1 MGFTKH
7 HLLVYGSAL
16 LDPLIILA
24 YNPLVPVLKTEF
36 GVSVDL
42 IALSLT
48 FHMLPFA
55 LLNLISGT
63 ISDRFHRP
71 TVLTCGLGLSTG
83 GSVLATFAP
92 SLGVFYLSR
101 IIQGI
106 GSAFIMP
113 ITMALVADLTMPSQR
128 GRVMGIYGMFIGM
141 ATTLGPLIG
150 GYLAGIEWRIVPI
163 VLAAYSGLMT
173 LLVRFGFM
181 TTQTL
186 QQSSRTES
194 QVTQQLRQSL
204 QNRGVLAASITGFLL
219 FFTFQGIQPLL
230 ADHLS
235 LPPLATT
242 QADIG
247 VFLAIVGVV
256 GILFSALSGF
266 IITRWGTR
274 WTILV
279 GFIAMLIPQMLLL
292 IADSY
297 WNYLATFTLL
307 GSVQRIVLTAAQTL
321 TLESAGLSLGSASS
335 VFNFTRYL
343 GFAIAPTAMSAIY
356 LVSGLR
362 VLFILNLGL
371 FILGGL
377 GIQVLMKP
385 TSSETV

>member
-1 MGFTKH
+1 MGFSKH

-92 SLGVFYLSR
+92 SLSVFYLSR

-113 ITMALVADLTMPSQR
+113 ITMALVADLTTPSQR

-150 GYLAGIEWRIVPI
+150 GYLAGIEWRIVPL

-173 LLVRFGFM
+173 LLVRLGFM
-181 TTQTL
+181 TTRTL

-194 QVTQQLRQSL
+194 QVIQQLRQSL
-204 QNRGVLAASITGFLL
+204 QNRGVLAASIAGFLL

-235 LPPLATT
+235 LPPLAIT

-247 VFLAIVGVV
+247 VFLAVVGVV
-256 GILFSALSGF
+256 GILFSALSGS

-274 WTILV
+274 WTIIG
-279 GFIAMLIPQMLLL
+279 GFIAILIPQTLLL

-297 WNYLATFTLL
+297 WNYLATFTLF

-321 TLESAGLSLGSASS
+321 TLESAGSSLSPGYAFSSSLISA
-335 VFNFTRYL
+335 YL
-343 GFAIAPTAMSAIY
+343 F
-356 LVSGLR
+356 
-362 VLFILNLGL
+362 
-371 FILGGL
+371 
-377 GIQVLMKP
+377 
-385 TSSETV
+385 